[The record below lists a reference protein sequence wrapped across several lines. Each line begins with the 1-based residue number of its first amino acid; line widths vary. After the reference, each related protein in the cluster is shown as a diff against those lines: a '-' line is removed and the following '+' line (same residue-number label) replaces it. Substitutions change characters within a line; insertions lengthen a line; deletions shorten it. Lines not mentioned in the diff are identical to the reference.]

1 MAKKQHLSRIDTD
14 LQSEIEKFKLES
26 SQPSAELPTVQSV
39 NESVERLTTPTLTTP
54 TPKPI
59 EKVAPVVKVDKKK
72 PKTPKEEIERGR
84 DFKGE
89 LNRVGSTILF
99 DRNLLKEIK
108 IYAVKNG
115 VSMSDVVNDAL
126 HKYLNV

>member
-1 MAKKQHLSRIDTD
+1 MAKKQHISRIDID
-14 LQSEIEKFKLES
+14 LKTEIEKIHMET
-26 SQPSAELPTVQSV
+26 SQPSGELPTVQSV
-39 NESVERLTTPTLTTP
+39 NESVERLTTPTP
-54 TPKPI
+54 ERI
-59 EKVAPVVKVDKKK
+59 ENAVSLVMADKKK
-72 PKTPKEEIERGR
+72 SKTQTEDIERGR
-84 DFKGE
+84 DLKGE

-99 DRNLLKEIK
+99 DRSLLKEIK